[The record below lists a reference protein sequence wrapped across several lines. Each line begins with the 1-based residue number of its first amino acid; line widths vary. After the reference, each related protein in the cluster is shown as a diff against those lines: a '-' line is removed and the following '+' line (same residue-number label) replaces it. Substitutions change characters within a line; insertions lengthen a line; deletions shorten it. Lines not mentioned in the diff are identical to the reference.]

1 MNKIDKIFAYLKELF
16 PHPGTELHYSTPFQF
31 VVAVMLSAQAT
42 DVQVNKV
49 TDKLFKKINTSED
62 LLTMGFADFER
73 SINSINYYHSKAK
86 HIFATAKIIQ
96 NAEFRMQ
103 NKTYKDWIPDTLEK
117 LMELPWVGVKTWK
130 LIAHVLYDKPFI
142 AVDTHIHRVSNRL
155 GILLPLTSYKIKG
168 AKVFS
173 PEKTSELLEKR
184 IPGKYKDLAHH
195 ALVLFG
201 RYYCTAKK
209 PKCDECKL
217 KKFCNYYKNT
227 SSPFQGEKRKRGVL
241 L

>member
-1 MNKIDKIFAYLKELF
+1 MDTKFITIFAYLKELF
-16 PHPGTELHYSTPFQF
+16 PRPETELHYSTPFQF

-49 TDKLFKKINTSED
+49 TDKIFKKIKKPED

-86 HIFATAKIIQ
+86 HIRETAKLLKQ
-96 NAEFRMQ
+96 R
-103 NKTYKDWIPDTLEK
+103 KKIPSDLDK
-117 LMELPWVGVKTWK
+117 LMQLPWVGVKTWK

-155 GILLPLTSYKIKG
+155 GLVKTTT
-168 AKVFS
+168 

-184 IPGKYKDLAHH
+184 IPDSYKDLAHH

-201 RYYCTAKK
+201 RYYCTAKN
-209 PKCDECKL
+209 PKCESCKL
-217 KKFCNYYKNT
+217 KNICLYYKKNN
-227 SSPFQGEKRKRGVL
+227 V
-241 L
+241 